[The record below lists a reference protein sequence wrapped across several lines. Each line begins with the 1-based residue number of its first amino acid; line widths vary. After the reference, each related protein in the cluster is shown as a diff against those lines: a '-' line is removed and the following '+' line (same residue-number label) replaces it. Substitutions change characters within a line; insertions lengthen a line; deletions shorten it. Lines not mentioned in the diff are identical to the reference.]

1 MPHAHSASRS
11 TGSHMRAASQSR
23 TSTGRALAES
33 NGGPGQGET
42 EKFPD
47 FDAGHLFPS
56 IQPSGPRWQQ
66 NGTNGSA
73 THPERWHARRDS
85 KVKWASREP
94 ISGSMGHRKTNS
106 IVQRMRSASM
116 SQNAHE
122 IAEALRA
129 PVSWRLVVCLDLV
142 SILCKGRDDTHM
154 LTPLARRPS
163 VSCGTA
169 RRP

>member
-1 MPHAHSASRS
+1 MPHSHSASRS

-56 IQPSGPRWQQ
+56 IQPAGPRWQQ
-66 NGTNGSA
+66 NGAANGNGSG
-73 THPERWHARRDS
+73 TNPERWHARRDS

-116 SQNAHE
+116 SQNAQE

-129 PVSWRLVVCLDLV
+129 PVSWRLVVCFDLA
-142 SILCKGRDDTHM
+142 SILCKGRRCTM
-154 LTPLARRPS
+154 LTPRS
-163 VSCGTA
+163 
-169 RRP
+169 